1 MTARTSDT
9 LTAPPTVR
17 HTTESAL
24 NAEQVAERF
33 EQVTAMIEAGNPG
46 AARRATVKL
55 AAAADDATA
64 DLLRSCLQAL
74 ERPRPVAV
82 ARLRRLWQDSDPA
95 GRVLVE
101 ACVPREP
108 ALPAPAAT
116 GAPRWARPTGV
127 EGPIQEHATRQGP
140 ARGRRS
146 RAEADRARDAH
157 RYATRDA
164 EPGGVDALSTDPDAD
179 ARVSDYP
186 GWVDDELPALTPV
199 RGTVCLSCWVE
210 RSTAEQRRVDDDGLC
225 GECRERGAVGIT
237 SPGGDRA
244 SRVQARA
251 AHIAALATSPEHARS
266 LLRGE
271 WNRARGTDRSVLV
284 AWVQQHLPA

>member
-1 MTARTSDT
+1 MTARTSGT

-33 EQVTAMIEAGNPG
+33 ERVTAMIEARNPG

-74 ERPRPVAV
+74 ELAQPVAL
-82 ARLRRLWQDSDPA
+82 ARLRRLWQDSDSA

-108 ALPAPAAT
+108 ARPASPTATAAT
-116 GAPRWARPTGV
+116 AAPRWARP
-127 EGPIQEHATRQGP
+127 
-140 ARGRRS
+140 S
-146 RAEADRARDAH
+146 
-157 RYATRDA
+157 
-164 EPGGVDALSTDPDAD
+164 GVDALSTDPDAD

-244 SRVQARA
+244 SRIQARA
-251 AHIAALATSPEHARS
+251 AHIVALAASPEHARS

-284 AWVQQHLPA
+284 AWVEQHLPA

>member
-1 MTARTSDT
+1 MTARTSGT

-24 NAEQVAERF
+24 DAEQVAERF

-46 AARRATVKL
+46 AARRATVEL
-55 AAAADDATA
+55 ASAADDATA

-74 ERPRPVAV
+74 EPAQPVAL
-82 ARLRRLWQDSDPA
+82 ARLRRLWQDSDSA

-108 ALPAPAAT
+108 ALPVLPTAT
-116 GAPRWARPTGV
+116 AAPRWARPSGV
-127 EGPIQEHATRQGP
+127 DGPVTQHSTRQGP
-140 ARGRRS
+140 ARGCKS
-146 RAEADRARDAH
+146 RVEADRARDAH

-179 ARVSDYP
+179 TRVSDYP

-237 SPGGDRA
+237 SPGATALTRIAGA
-244 SRVQARA
+244 SSFAAIRV
-251 AHIAALATSPEHARS
+251 SPAS
-266 LLRGE
+266 
-271 WNRARGTDRSVLV
+271 AIFDSV
-284 AWVQQHLPA
+284 